1 MDKYMLI
8 AINEAKKAKKKG
20 EVPIGAVIVKN
31 GKIIAKNHNRKETKN
46 IVTKHAEILVI
57 EKANKKLKSWR
68 LNDCILYVTMEP
80 CMMCTGAIIQ
90 ARIKKVIYGVE
101 NINFGYSNELIKNK
115 IEVQK
120 NCCLKECKKI
130 IVDFFKE
137 KRKQ

>member
-1 MDKYMLI
+1 M
-8 AINEAKKAKKKG
+8 
-20 EVPIGAVIVKN
+20 IVKN